1 MQIGFFGEV
10 ARRLVD
16 DESGCITYRPHFLDE
31 REALR
36 TFEQLRERVEW
47 HSERRWM
54 YEREVDV
61 PRLTSG
67 YRDTE
72 EMPEPLPRLLARG
85 RAEVRAPF
93 NAVGLNLYRDERDS
107 VAPHNDHLYE
117 LETGEPIAL
126 ISLGETRRMTIRSKS
141 QPRRTVDVDLEPGS
155 LLVMSYETQLHYDH
169 GVPKQRKKAG
179 PRMSV
184 VFRVRPGS

>member
-67 YRDTE
+67 YRDTD
-72 EMPEPLPRLLARG
+72 EMPEPLPRLLARA

-117 LETGEPIAL
+117 LEAGEPISL
-126 ISLGETRRMTIRSKS
+126 ISLGEMRRMTIRSKS
-141 QPRRTVDVDLEPGS
+141 LPRRIVDVDLELGS